1 MRVPVPTIMAI
12 SGHKTQKSFMTY
24 VKTTGDEHAQI
35 MKNFWIE
42 NDEKKTKIDTDLGP
56 EKG

>member
-1 MRVPVPTIMAI
+1 
-12 SGHKTQKSFMTY
+12 MTY